1 MRTLYLLRHAK
12 SSWADAALSD
22 RDRPLNPR
30 GQRDAPRMGRALGR
44 QLAPMTFHISLAE
57 RARQTFLSMQSH
69 WPGLTK
75 ELGVVTSALY
85 TFNYR
90 GVLDWVAQQPGA
102 QQHLA
107 LVGHN
112 PALTELINYLAGPG
126 TLDNLPTAGWAELSL
141 ALDDWSEIY
150 AQEGKGQL
158 VYRLFPRDLQDGAR

>member
-1 MRTLYLLRHAK
+1 
-12 SSWADAALSD
+12 
-22 RDRPLNPR
+22 
-30 GQRDAPRMGRALGR
+30 MGRALGS

-57 RARQTFLSMQSH
+57 RARQTFLSMQAH

-75 ELGVVTSALY
+75 ELGVVAPALY

-90 GVLDWVAQQPGA
+90 GVLNWVAQQPGV
-102 QQHLA
+102 QHLA